1 VAVDSDTLYVL
12 ATGISIVS
20 VLVVVVAKYWFG
32 KGEDNDR
39 TAEEENDQ
47 AVQGTFG
54 KLPIAEWK
62 QHKSALDQ
70 EYRERFME
78 TPNSPKADMDNDE
91 KEPLLSFSPDDD
103 VSDAVDNKTV
113 AKVVRFQD
121 DSGDRRQSDQNDEDD
136 AESIKGQQLPI
147 SDEDLK
153 DILNEQMDE
162 EDLAHL
168 PGQLKSV
175 KLRKA
180 TKQVE
185 EALTDEQKEEE
196 AVVRGQQLESI
207 LMLMRQQEE
216 KFGNSSMEDIQEQL
230 KLYNL

>member
-136 AESIKGQQLPI
+136 AESIKGQQITYFGRGLERYPQRANGRRRLGSFTRSI
-147 SDEDLK
+147 EVGEIAQSDEASGRSADRGTEGRGGSCTRSTTGI
-153 DILNEQMDE
+153 DFD
-162 EDLAHL
+162 AHA
-168 PGQLKSV
+168 SAR
-175 KLRKA
+175 RK
-180 TKQVE
+180 
-185 EALTDEQKEEE
+185 
-196 AVVRGQQLESI
+196 VR
-207 LMLMRQQEE
+207 
-216 KFGNSSMEDIQEQL
+216 KFFNGRYPRTIEIV
-230 KLYNL
+230 